1 MSRRIALTAV
11 AAIAGFAVGTVGCAP
26 ASPNPPPPG
35 PPPDPP
41 QAGASCIGDLDGALT
56 ALPKPADDLSNKR
69 NLLQCSNGTWEPFLD
84 PYPSSDRWLSTGP
97 AVVLHGQGRRNP
109 EVKAGVW
116 TATPVT
122 AEAQCS
128 AERVDVVSA
137 GRTSAPETF
146 SADPGQPLTLDVSD
160 HLFTVAF
167 SGYCLWQRS

>member
-1 MSRRIALTAV
+1 MNRRIALTAV
-11 AAIAGFAVGTVGCAP
+11 SAIAGFAVGTVACAH
-26 ASPNPPPPG
+26 ASPEPPPPG
-35 PPPDPP
+35 PPPVPP
-41 QAGASCIGDLDGALT
+41 QAGASCTGDLDGALT
-56 ALPKPADDLSNKR
+56 ALPKPVDDLSNKR